1 MGCTVS
7 RCHRKICHTSVTLSN
22 VSLIIDNAGWWST
35 MEDTKFGLLRFFNIA
50 CGPDTERGRSSGVE
64 HDLAKVGVEG
74 SNPFARSNIYQ
85 SILPEPVTG
94 SHPGHRPGRG
104 LMLLVLFR

>member
-7 RCHRKICHTSVTLSN
+7 GCHRKICHTSVTLGN
-22 VSLIIDNAGWWST
+22 ESLIIDNASRWST
-35 MEDTKFGLLRFFNIA
+35 MKNTKFGLPRFFNIV
-50 CGPDTERGRSSGVE
+50 CEPDTERGRSSGVE

-74 SNPFARSNIYQ
+74 SNPFARSNFYQ
-85 SILPEPVTG
+85 VILPEPVTG
-94 SHPGHRPGRG
+94 SHPGPGPGRG